1 MKIAIMVVL
10 GISLIGLFYYI
21 TPKKNKATEKDKN
34 EIPSKELMK
43 QKLNKSGLY
52 IFHRLI
58 ETSPNVVSMEEIDN
72 TIDTTL
78 FVTEGELPSVYML
91 LDNGIEM
98 SEKEIDKLKEFVH
111 QGNAAFVSVL
121 DFGKRFSDEFCYG
134 DLTNEMWNEGV
145 NLNFTHDTFNSNHSY
160 YFQRFQN
167 NVQTYREW
175 NYFVP
180 SNFKVGLNNVTTIS
194 LDTYLENPVFVKI
207 QHGEGYFYLHSI
219 PEVFVNESMFT
230 QGGFDYAQSIMS
242 HLPKGHYKWHNHL
255 NEWDIANDVDPE
267 DSGNIK
273 KESPIQY
280 ILKDQNLRYAYL
292 VLLFALLVY
301 ILFKTKRKQKIIP
314 TIEPN
319 ENSSL
324 EFVET
329 VSKLYLKQ
337 DKHYKFIIHYE
348 QSFIH
353 FIKDKYYISSQNIDE
368 NYIDSV
374 ALKSDVSSELIQ
386 KIFKEFKK
394 AKTSYSYSTD
404 NLIALHKKI
413 EYFYKH
419 CK

>member
-21 TPKKNKATEKDKN
+21 TPDKKRADGN
-34 EIPSKELMK
+34 EEEDFPSKELMK

-52 IFHRLI
+52 IFHSMI
-58 ETSPNVVSMEEIDN
+58 ETSPNVVSLEEIDN
-72 TIDTTL
+72 SIDTTL
-78 FVTEGELPSVYML
+78 FVTEGDLPSVYML
-91 LDNGIEM
+91 LDNGIRM
-98 SEKEIDKLKEFVH
+98 KEKEIDKLKEFVR
-111 QGNAAFVSVL
+111 QGNHAFVSVL
-121 DFGKRFSDEFCYG
+121 DFGDRFSEVFCYG
-134 DLTNEMWNEGV
+134 DLTKKMWNEGM
-145 NLNFTHDTFNSNHSY
+145 NLNFTHETFNSDYSY

-167 NVQTYREW
+167 NVNTYREW
-175 NYFVP
+175 AYFVP
-180 SNFKVGLNNVTTIS
+180 SNFKVGLDNVTTIS
-194 LDTYLENPVFVKI
+194 LETYLENPVFVKI
-207 QHGEGYFYLHSI
+207 PHGEGYFYLHSI

-230 QGGFDYAQSIMS
+230 EDGFEYAQSVMS

-255 NEWDIANDVDPE
+255 NIWDINNEVDPE
-267 DSGNIK
+267 DSGDIK

-280 ILKDQNLRYAYL
+280 ILKDSNLLAAYL
-292 VLLFALLVY
+292 TAIFTLLVY

-337 DKHYKFIIHYE
+337 DKHYKFIKHYE

-353 FIKDKYYISSQNIDE
+353 FIKDKYYLSSQNIDQD
-368 NYIDSV
+368 YINSV
-374 ALKSDVSSELIQ
+374 ALKSDVSTERIQ
-386 KIFKEFKK
+386 VIFKEFDK
-394 AKTSYSYSTD
+394 AKKSYSYSTD
-404 NLIALHKKI
+404 SLIALHKKI
-413 EYFYKH
+413 EYFYKN